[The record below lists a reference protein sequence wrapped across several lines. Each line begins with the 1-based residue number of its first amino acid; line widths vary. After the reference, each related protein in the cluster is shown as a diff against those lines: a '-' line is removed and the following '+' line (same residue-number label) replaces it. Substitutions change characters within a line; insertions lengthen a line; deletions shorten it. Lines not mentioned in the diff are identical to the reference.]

1 MEMKRTSD
9 NLDQVGVTGEISFF
23 DGKVTGTVTNQYDFV
38 LEDAAVLMY
47 GAVLPLG
54 DLQPGETRDLG
65 EITRLVAPLGR
76 EQYVAARITGLDT
89 YSQADIN
96 DADYVQAMERANLL
110 AFYMDRELDGY
121 RREARV
127 TGFAKD
133 EEGLFMGE
141 RKIEARG
148 LNMFTSALPVYNET
162 EEGEIYRSGLMKTP
176 QVQSG
181 SYDYTTNSMYGSD
194 SLTLEYSFGNDI
206 ELDEITFNTISSDFM
221 ENQMLAPLFVF
232 SGDIYFYNYNT
243 GIYDKIDNDR
253 EKFEVSELLP
263 YLSPGNTLTVKYID
277 TSQEDSGWDEILPM
291 LMVKGREK

>member
-1 MEMKRTSD
+1 M
-9 NLDQVGVTGEISFF
+9 LIGE
-23 DGKVTGTVTNQYDFV
+23 N
-38 LEDAAVLMY
+38 
-47 GAVLPLG
+47 
-54 DLQPGETRDLG
+54 
-65 EITRLVAPLGR
+65 ITMA
-76 EQYVAARITGLDT
+76 ITGLL
-89 YSQADIN
+89 SN
-96 DADYVQAMERANLL
+96 KMRAFLTML
-110 AFYMDRELDGY
+110 GIIIGIGSVITIMTVGDS
-121 RREARV
+121 V
-127 TGFAKD
+127 TSSVTSSMQS
-133 EEGLFMGE
+133 MGANNIIVSLQQ
-141 RKIEARG
+141 K
-148 LNMFTSALPVYNET
+148 SSDDET

-181 SYDYTTNSMYGSD
+181 SYDHTTNSMYGSD

>member
-1 MEMKRTSD
+1 
-9 NLDQVGVTGEISFF
+9 
-23 DGKVTGTVTNQYDFV
+23 
-38 LEDAAVLMY
+38 
-47 GAVLPLG
+47 
-54 DLQPGETRDLG
+54 
-65 EITRLVAPLGR
+65 
-76 EQYVAARITGLDT
+76 
-89 YSQADIN
+89 
-96 DADYVQAMERANLL
+96 
-110 AFYMDRELDGY
+110 
-121 RREARV
+121 
-127 TGFAKD
+127 
-133 EEGLFMGE
+133 MGE

-181 SYDYTTNSMYGSD
+181 SYDHTTNSMYGSD